1 MSAMSGSDSAMRM
14 YSLMANGQNFEDA
27 FENIYEISWNDAKPI
42 FIIGVP
48 RCGSTVVEKVIASG
62 PKSISV
68 GEECSIINTF
78 IGNKILKKEGVP
90 I

>member
-1 MSAMSGSDSAMRM
+1 MPVNYWLKD
-14 YSLMANGQNFEDA
+14 LPKIKELEKIDKK
-27 FENIYEISWNDAKPI
+27 EIDNNAKPI

-62 PKSISV
+62 PTVFPV

-78 IGNKILKKEGVP
+78 KTL
-90 I
+90 